1 MMWTRSELKQRAK
14 VSFKR
19 CYWSAVA
26 VCFIML
32 VLQFLTGNG
41 GTAPTMTYRINGNT
55 VYEQD
60 AAVSQTQDYV
70 ERYVLSE
77 SGMGMLSAFLSTGL
91 AFYAVIIILLQ
102 IALNYFIFNP
112 LYVGMA
118 SFFYRSRKEKMS
130 VGELA
135 FPFNKDYFVPVV
147 KTMFF
152 VKLYT
157 FLWTLLFII
166 PGIVKSYS
174 YRMVPYILSE
184 TPNLSTKDAIQ
195 LSKDMTQGHK
205 LNIFILDLSFF
216 GWALLGAITFGLT
229 DIFYTLP
236 YREATEAELYAV
248 LREPFIK
255 ASAEADVF

>member
-19 CYWSAVA
+19 YYWPAVG
-26 VCFIML
+26 VCFL
-32 VLQFLTGNG
+32 VLILQFLMGNG
-41 GTAPTMTYRINGNT
+41 TSTPTTTYQISSNT
-55 VYEQD
+55 VYEQED
-60 AAVSQTQDYV
+60 VTSQAQDYV
-70 ERYVLSE
+70 QDFIFSE
-77 SGMGMLSAFLSTGL
+77 SGMGMWSDLFATGI
-91 AFYAVIIILLQ
+91 AFYAIIILLIR
-102 IALNYFIFNP
+102 IALSYFIYNP
-112 LYVGMA
+112 IHVGKA
-118 SFFYRSRKEKMS
+118 SFFYRNRQEKVG

-135 FPFNKDYFVPVV
+135 FSFNKEYFISVV

-152 VKLYT
+152 VDLYT
-157 FLWTLLFII
+157 FLWTLLFVI

-184 TPNLSTKDAIQ
+184 SPNLSTKDAIQ

-205 LNIFILDLSFF
+205 MNMFILDLSFL

-229 DIFYTLP
+229 DIFYTMP

-248 LREPFIK
+248 LRQPFIK
-255 ASAEADVF
+255 STDAADAF